1 MKGQKALKQ
10 ITLIKTGGTIP
21 EIRQQYGDFEKWFA
35 DGLGVSSVQQVD
47 VFRNQPLPSL
57 EETSAVVITGSA
69 AMVSHREDWSEETA
83 QWLKQAVEAG
93 LPVLG
98 VCYGH
103 QLLAQALGG
112 KVGPNPNGRQIGTVM
127 TKTLDSAADD
137 PLLGQ
142 LPLQYPSQTS
152 HSESVL
158 ELPPSAERLATSPLD
173 DNFVI
178 RFSENAWGVQYHP
191 EFSGPV
197 MSKYI
202 KFRSSA
208 LREEGLNP
216 GQLLIKVTETKQA
229 LSVLRKFADLVNI
242 SNRSKEL

>member
-1 MKGQKALKQ
+1 MNGQKALKQ

-57 EETSAVVITGSA
+57 EETSAVVISGSA
-69 AMVSHREDWSEETA
+69 AMVSHREDWSEATA

-103 QLLAQALGG
+103 QLLAHALGG
-112 KVGPNPNGRQIGTVM
+112 KVGLNPNGRQIGTVL
-127 TKTLDSAADD
+127 TKLLDSATND
-137 PLLGQ
+137 PLLGH
-142 LPLQYPSQTS
+142 LPIEFSSQTS

-158 ELPPSAERLATSPLD
+158 ELPPNAVRLATSPLD
-173 DNFVI
+173 DNFAI
-178 RFSENAWGVQYHP
+178 RFSEQAWGVQYHP
-191 EFSGPV
+191 EFSGPI

-202 KFRSSA
+202 KYRSEA
-208 LREEGLNP
+208 LREEGLDP
-216 GQLLIKVTETKQA
+216 DQLLAKVTETEQA
-229 LSVLRKFADLVNI
+229 LSVLKKFAELV
-242 SNRSKEL
+242 SV

>member
-1 MKGQKALKQ
+1 MKGQKALNE

-21 EIRQQYGDFEKWFA
+21 EIRQQHGDFENWFA
-35 DGLGVSSVQQVD
+35 EGLGVPGVQQVD

-57 EETSAVVITGSA
+57 DETAGIVITGSA

-83 QWLKQAVEAG
+83 QWLKQAVLAG

-112 KVGPNPNGRQIGTVM
+112 KVGPNPNGRQMGTVL
-127 TKTLDSAADD
+127 TKSLDSATSD
-137 PLLGQ
+137 PLLGH
-142 LPLQYPSQTS
+142 LPPEYYSQTS

-158 ELPPSAERLATSPLD
+158 ELPSNAERLATSPLD
-173 DNFVI
+173 DNFAI
-178 RFSENAWGVQYHP
+178 RFAEKAWGVQYHP

-202 KFRSSA
+202 QYRSDA
-208 LREEGLNP
+208 LRKEGLDP
-216 GQLLIKVTETKQA
+216 EELLAKVTETKQA
-229 LSVLRKFADLVNI
+229 LSVLQKFADLVD
-242 SNRSKEL
+242 L